1 MPPEG
6 RLARGRTG
14 YGRRLV
20 PPNQSPQDLAK
31 KKNVCQIHAYGHESR
46 RERVVPF
53 PNPGKTLMLTPL
65 LTSAL
70 KREALADPLDFHA
83 AGWMVA
89 VAYSGHAWKRVA
101 CAKWC

>member
-1 MPPEG
+1 
-6 RLARGRTG
+6 
-14 YGRRLV
+14 
-20 PPNQSPQDLAK
+20 
-31 KKNVCQIHAYGHESR
+31 
-46 RERVVPF
+46 
-53 PNPGKTLMLTPL
+53 MLTPL